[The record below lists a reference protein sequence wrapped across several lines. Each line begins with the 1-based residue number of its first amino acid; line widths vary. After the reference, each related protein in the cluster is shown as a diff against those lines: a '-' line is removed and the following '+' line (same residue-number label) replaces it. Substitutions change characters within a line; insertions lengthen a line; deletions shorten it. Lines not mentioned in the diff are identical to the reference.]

1 MFRNRRSLGCPS
13 GRIALTGALFAGFVS
28 AGCIFVGDSESR
40 DEAEEV
46 REDLRDA
53 ADDISSSITEAMGE
67 LGEHLSDLAEDL
79 GGETMVDNPVHFR
92 EFYDLL
98 PERVGNLRRTSREGA
113 TGGALGFHLSQ
124 AEAEYE
130 GSNGAEVEV
139 AIADIGALPVI
150 GSEGFLERLD
160 LAVEEESDRGWT
172 RTIEYE
178 GYPAMEEFRRTRGD
192 RGSAEFI
199 WFVEDRF
206 VVALEGRNLT
216 IDELHE
222 LRDAI
227 DTGALADMRDR
238 EGE

>member
-1 MFRNRRSLGCPS
+1 MSWKRRALGCPS
-13 GRIALTGALFAGFVS
+13 RRFALAGALFCGLVS
-28 AGCIFVGDSESR
+28 TGCIVIGDGESR

-53 ADDISSSITEAMGE
+53 ADDIAATITEAVE
-67 LGEHLSDLAEDL
+67 EIGEHMSDFAGEL
-79 GGETMVDNPVHFR
+79 GGETLVDQPIPFR
-92 EFYDLL
+92 EFYDFL
-98 PERVGNLRRTSREGA
+98 PERAGNLRRTSREGA
-113 TGGALGFHLSQ
+113 TGGALGFHMSV

-130 GSNGAEVEV
+130 GGSGAEVEV
-139 AIADIGALPVI
+139 SIADIGAMPVI
-150 GSEGFLERLD
+150 GSEGFLDWLD
-160 LAVEEESDRGWT
+160 LSVDEESDRGWA

-192 RGSAEFI
+192 RGSAEFT
-199 WFVEDRF
+199 WFVEGRF

-216 IDELHE
+216 IDELRE

-227 DTGALADMRDR
+227 DTGALADLRDR

>member
-1 MFRNRRSLGCPS
+1 MSWNRRSLDRPS
-13 GRIALTGALFAGFVS
+13 RRIALAGALFCGLTS
-28 AGCIFVGDSESR
+28 AGCIVIDDAEAR

-53 ADDISSSITEAMGE
+53 ADDIAESITDALEE
-67 LGEHLSDLAEDL
+67 VGEHMSDLAEEL
-79 GGETMVDNPVHFR
+79 GGETLVDRPIHFR
-92 EFYDLL
+92 DFYDFL
-98 PERVGNLRRTSREGA
+98 PERAGNLRRTSREGA
-113 TGGALGFHLSQ
+113 TGGALGFHMSV

-130 GSNGAEVEV
+130 GSGGAEVEV
-139 AIADIGALPVI
+139 SIADIGAMPVI
-150 GSEGFLERLD
+150 GSEGFLEWLD
-160 LAVEEESDRGWT
+160 LSVDEESDRGWA

-192 RGSAEFI
+192 RGRAEFT
-199 WFVEDRF
+199 WFVESRF

-227 DTGALADMRDR
+227 DTDALADLRDR
-238 EGE
+238 EGG

>member
-1 MFRNRRSLGCPS
+1 MFWYRRSLGRPS
-13 GRIALTGALFAGFVS
+13 RRIALAGALFCGLTS
-28 AGCIFVGDSESR
+28 AGCIVIDDAEAR

-53 ADDISSSITEAMGE
+53 ADDIAASITDAVEE
-67 LGEHLSDLAEDL
+67 IGEHMSDLAEEL
-79 GGETMVDNPVHFR
+79 GGETLVDRPIRFR
-92 EFYDLL
+92 EFYDFL
-98 PERVGNLRRTSREGA
+98 PERAGGLRRTSREGA
-113 TGGALGFHLSQ
+113 TGGAMGFHISV

-139 AIADIGALPVI
+139 SIADVGAIPVI
-150 GSEGFLERLD
+150 GTEGFVEWLD
-160 LAVEEESDRGWT
+160 LSVDEESDRGWA

-192 RGSAEFI
+192 RGRAEFT
-199 WFVEDRF
+199 WFIESRF
-206 VVALEGRNLT
+206 VVALDGRNLT

-227 DTGALADMRDR
+227 DTDALADLRDR
-238 EGE
+238 EGG

>member
-1 MFRNRRSLGCPS
+1 MSGNRRSLDRPTR
-13 GRIALTGALFAGFVS
+13 RIALAGALFCGFVT

-53 ADDISSSITEAMGE
+53 ADDIAASVTDAMEG
-67 LGEHLSDLAEDL
+67 LGEHLSDFAEEL
-79 GGETMVDNPVHFR
+79 GGETLVDQPIHFR
-92 EFYDLL
+92 EFYDFL
-98 PERVGNLRRTSREGA
+98 PERAAGLRRTSREGA
-113 TGGALGFHLSQ
+113 TGGALGFHMSV

-130 GSNGAEVEV
+130 GSGGAEVEV
-139 AIADIGALPVI
+139 SIADIGAMPVI
-150 GSEGFLERLD
+150 GSEGFLDWLD
-160 LAVEEESDRGWT
+160 LSVDEESDRGWA

-192 RGSAEFI
+192 RGRAEFT
-199 WFVEDRF
+199 WFIESRF

-227 DTGALADMRDR
+227 DTDALADLRDR
-238 EGE
+238 EGG

>member
-1 MFRNRRSLGCPS
+1 MSWNRGSLGRPS
-13 GRIALTGALFAGFVS
+13 RRIALAGALFCGLTS
-28 AGCIFVGDSESR
+28 AGCIVIDDAEAR

-53 ADDISSSITEAMGE
+53 ADDIAASITDAVEE
-67 LGEHLSDLAEDL
+67 IGEHMSDFAEEM
-79 GGETMVDNPVHFR
+79 GGETLVDQPIHFR
-92 EFYDLL
+92 EFYDFL
-98 PERVGNLRRTSREGA
+98 PERAAGLRRTSREGT
-113 TGGALGFHLSQ
+113 TGGALGFHMSV

-130 GSNGAEVEV
+130 GSGGTEVEIS
-139 AIADIGALPVI
+139 IADIGAMPVI
-150 GSEGFLERLD
+150 GSEGFLDWLD
-160 LAVEEESDRGWT
+160 LSVDEESDRGWA

-192 RGSAEFI
+192 RGRAEFT
-199 WFVEDRF
+199 WFVESRF

-227 DTGALADMRDR
+227 DTDALADLRDR
-238 EGE
+238 EEG

>member
-13 GRIALTGALFAGFVS
+13 GRIALAGALFAGFVS

-53 ADDISSSITEAMGE
+53 ADDFSASITEAVEGI
-67 LGEHLSDLAEDL
+67 GEHLSDLAEEM
-79 GGETMVDNPVHFR
+79 GGEALVDNPVNFR

-113 TGGALGFHLSQ
+113 TGGALGFHMSQ

-130 GSNGAEVEV
+130 GSNGVEVEV
-139 AIADIGALPVI
+139 TIADIGALPVI
-150 GSEGFLERLD
+150 GSERFMEWID
-160 LAVEEESDRGWT
+160 LSIEEESDRGWA

-192 RGSAEFI
+192 RGSAEFV
-199 WFVEDRF
+199 WFVEGRF
-206 VVALEGRNLT
+206 VVALDGRNLT

-227 DTGALADMRDR
+227 DTDALADLRDR
-238 EGE
+238 EGD

>member
-1 MFRNRRSLGCPS
+1 MFRNRHSLGRPS
-13 GRIALTGALFAGFVS
+13 RRIALAGALFCGLTS
-28 AGCIFVGDSESR
+28 AGCIFLGDNESR

-53 ADDISSSITEAMGE
+53 ADDIAASITDAVEEIGE
-67 LGEHLSDLAEDL
+67 QMSDLAEDL
-79 GGETMVDNPVHFR
+79 SGDALVDNPIHFR

-98 PERVGNLRRTSREGA
+98 PERAGGLRRISREGT
-113 TGGALGFHLSQ
+113 TGGAFGFHVSK

-130 GSNGAEVEV
+130 GRSGAEVEV

-150 GSEGFLERLD
+150 GSQGFVEWLD
-160 LAVEEESDRGWT
+160 LSVDQESDRGWE
-172 RTIEYE
+172 RTIDYE
-178 GYPAMEEFRRTRGD
+178 GYPAMEGFRRTRGD
-192 RGSAEFI
+192 RGHAEFI
-199 WFVEDRF
+199 WFIEDRF

-227 DTGALADMRDR
+227 DTDALADLRDR
-238 EGE
+238 EGG